1 VRGLASESDLGAL
14 RMWPRAAVLA
24 DGKGPWPHGPVDVLR
39 LHAKPNLRELFDWF
53 AVDGRLDGSGLT
65 RLLQAQ
71 RESDGLRE
79 EISDAFS
86 RMLQATVFRLK
97 TNASLG
103 WEDFRITYQHSY
115 FPLRKNRFTKFA
127 AWSCLKV
134 RRQTLPKDSYHYRY
148 LPKMEARF
156 LAAVGRTMV
165 EWCNDH
171 VRHRRKPKPQT
182 PPPPPTGGYREES
195 QILSFTAMLAQ
206 GCKASEATLRCSF
219 PRKAGQRGRLAVLV
233 TGIKNRYYPRSAF
246 KHVVA
251 PAAREGYEVDYFAL
265 LDWKSAITTDRI
277 TGQAVGVFNPL
288 HANNKREARSLPNP
302 QFANASV
309 RQGLSLVSRLARA
322 SGASS
327 LYLQFLDP
335 GLQEDPPRQGCNRY
349 LGQGSAEVMNYRR
362 TRLTYKNVE
371 ILWNITL
378 ERLKR
383 QGLAAYN
390 HVLWQ
395 REDAHWVSDLR
406 LDLFRDPW
414 TVSGFSMSGACEA
427 APSILPEGHI
437 SDKVFLAGEVAA
449 SSFFKLYDLVN
460 CGNPNP
466 ELSRVRHPE
475 HFIVEATRA
484 LGLKFQVAQRDREIQ
499 NQAPHREVQAFLC
512 CFRRFGLFQVMR
524 LHLECTCWRLL
535 TLRASMLSCGLLWHA
550 FCLWLEVSRGFVNTH
565 RRLSMFIRKVRPGFT
580 TSQKLGTR
588 NAHPAPAYLPAIPA
602 LRIY

>member
-1 VRGLASESDLGAL
+1 
-14 RMWPRAAVLA
+14 MWPGPAVLA
-24 DGKGPWPHGPVDVLR
+24 DRMRPWPFGPVDALR
-39 LHAKPNLRELFDWF
+39 LQAEPNLRELFDWF
-53 AVDGRLDGSGLT
+53 AVDGRLDGRGLT

-71 RESDGLRE
+71 RESDGLKE
-79 EISDAFS
+79 DISDAFS
-86 RMLQATVFRLK
+86 RMLQATVFKLK

-115 FPLRKNRFTKFA
+115 FPLRKNWFTKFA
-127 AWSCLKV
+127 AWSCLQV
-134 RRQTLPKDSYHYRY
+134 RRQTLPKHSYHYRY
-148 LPKMEARF
+148 LPKTETRF
-156 LAAVGRTMV
+156 HAAVGRTMV
-165 EWCNDH
+165 DWCNDH
-171 VRHRRKPKPQT
+171 LRRRKKKPQT
-182 PPPPPTGGYREES
+182 PPPPPHGGYREES
-195 QILSFTAMLAQ
+195 KVLSFTAMLAQ

-219 PRKAGQRGRLAVLV
+219 PKKGAGQRGRLAVLV

-277 TGQAVGVFNPL
+277 SGQAVGVFNPL
-288 HANNKREARSLPNP
+288 HADNKREARSLPNP

-309 RQGLSLVSRLARA
+309 RQGLSLLSRLARA

-335 GLQEDPPRQGCNRY
+335 GLQEDPPRKGCNRY

-371 ILWNITL
+371 VLWNITL

-383 QGLAAYN
+383 KGLAAYN

-395 REDAHWVSDLR
+395 REDAHWVSDLH
-406 LDLFRDPW
+406 LDLFQDPW

-427 APSILPEGHI
+427 APSIPPEGHI

-449 SSFFKLYDLVN
+449 GSFFNLYDLVN

-475 HFIVEATRA
+475 HFIVEATRT
-484 LGLKFQVAQRDREIQ
+484 LGLKFQVVPWSLLPVIIAR
-499 NQAPHREVQAFLC
+499 HVQIYGYSKSEA
-512 CFRRFGLFQVMR
+512 
-524 LHLECTCWRLL
+524 
-535 TLRASMLSCGLLWHA
+535 A
-550 FCLWLEVSRGFVNTH
+550 FCLKFSRFSLFRPSGPCVSADLVPYRGCHDVWEGLHDRAVST
-565 RRLSMFIRKVRPGFT
+565 G
-580 TSQKLGTR
+580 SQKQSCAAALCLCRQLVHTGYICIYNIAR
-588 NAHPAPAYLPAIPA
+588 NLHNGSATCDLVCFVLCMYKL
-602 LRIY
+602 L